1 MVKITKN
8 HALGKSHRKII
19 FQILTYVP
27 VILVAVI
34 LTIPF
39 IWAISTSLKGGGTI
53 YAYPPKWIPTPV
65 HWENYLQVFI
75 IAPFAKFFENTFI
88 VVGMATMGQ
97 MACTSLVAYGFSRFK
112 FPGRDILFLLALS
125 VMMIPGEMLLIPR
138 FLIFKY
144 LGWIDTLKTL
154 IVPSFFGSGI
164 GGAFSIFLLR
174 QFFLT
179 IPRDLDDA
187 AKIDGCSSFRIFWQI
202 ILPLC
207 KPVLASIGIFS
218 FIWNWNELLNPMI
231 YLQSTE
237 KFTLSVGLMFFQASF
252 METAT
257 PLPMEN
263 LLMAAAVLT
272 TIPCIIVFLWLQ
284 KYFIQGIALSGIKG

>member
-8 HALGKSHRKII
+8 HPLGKSYRKFL
-19 FQILTYVP
+19 FQILVYVP
-27 VILVAVI
+27 VILVAVM

-39 IWAISTSLKGGGTI
+39 IWAVSTSLKETGTI
-53 YAYPPKWIPTPV
+53 YVYPPKWIPTPA
-65 HWENYLQVFI
+65 HWENYLHVFI

-112 FPGRDILFLLALS
+112 FPGRGILFLLALS

-237 KFTLSVGLMFFQASF
+237 KFTLSVGLMFFQTSF

-284 KYFIQGIALSGIKG
+284 KYFIRGIVLSGIKG